1 MERRPFQKRK
11 FTKPLGHQVTWD
23 GANVCV
29 AEVKKQWDEA
39 GRRKAGGEGKIMVPP
54 RSR

>member
-23 GANVCV
+23 GANVYV

>member
-1 MERRPFQKRK
+1 MERRPFQKTK

-39 GRRKAGGEGKIMVPP
+39 GRKGRRGGEDHGAT
-54 RSR
+54 